1 MSAPTTPM
9 PGGYGQDAA
18 QPAAQRPRVRPG
30 RIWYLVPLAALLGG
44 VVWVIFGFTS
54 LSSQINSFQR
64 APIPGG
70 GVVSLSHSGGYT
82 GYFEG
87 PGAQSGQIP
96 AFNVRV
102 IPASAG
108 AAVTSLVPY
117 NGSLTYS
124 VGNHEGKAV
133 LTLQVS
139 HPGRFRVV
147 FAGVS
152 NAPAGSD
159 LAFGN
164 SFTGGLVAGA
174 VGGVLLILAGLV
186 GLIVLFVIRV
196 VKTNRAKSAAAAPAA
211 ASGWTAPVSGWSP
224 GTQPPPSTQPSD
236 TQPPPGPQPP
246 DTQPPPAPEPSDT
259 QPPATEPPD
268 AQPADAQPPP
278 ATEPPDAQPPPA
290 TEPPDAQP
298 PPATEPPG
306 AQP

>member
-1 MSAPTTPM
+1 MTTPTTPM

-18 QPAAQRPRVRPG
+18 RPAAERPRVQPG
-30 RIWYLVPLAALLGG
+30 RIWYLAPLAALLGG
-44 VVWVIFGFTS
+44 VVWVIFGFMS

-64 APIPGG
+64 APVPGG
-70 GVVSLSHSGGYT
+70 GLVSLSHSGGYV

-124 VGNHEGKAV
+124 VGSHEGKAV

-147 FAGVS
+147 FTGVS

-159 LAFGN
+159 LAFGD
-164 SFTGGLVAGA
+164 SFAGGLLAGA

-186 GLIVLFVIRV
+186 GLIVLFVIRI
-196 VKTNRAKSAAAAPAA
+196 VKTNRAKSAATATAA

-224 GTQPPPSTQPSD
+224 GPQPPPSAE
-236 TQPPPGPQPP
+236 PPPGPQP
-246 DTQPPPAPEPSDT
+246 
-259 QPPATEPPD
+259 
-268 AQPADAQPPP
+268 
-278 ATEPPDAQPPPA
+278 
-290 TEPPDAQP
+290 
-298 PPATEPPG
+298 
-306 AQP
+306 